1 MLILFFLVA
10 NQHRPTLQV
19 LGQIQVQQGGRTR
32 IPGNVVSLSDSD
44 TSKDDLQ
51 LVVTQP
57 SDIGT
62 LVKAIQGN
70 DGILK
75 SSDTFSLIDLESG
88 KISFI
93 HKNEAGRK
101 GEYFRSTKLIAMLCS
116 YISIFDNLLLYTN

>member
-1 MLILFFLVA
+1 M
-10 NQHRPTLQV
+10 
-19 LGQIQVQQGGRTR
+19 QQGGRSK
-32 IPGNVVSLSDSD
+32 IPGNMVSLSDSD

-51 LVVTQP
+51 LVVTKP

-75 SSDTFSLIDLESG
+75 SGDTFSLIDLESG

-101 GEYFRSTKLIAMLCS
+101 GEFFRSK
-116 YISIFDNLLLYTN
+116 FFLLLCVALSVF

>member
-1 MLILFFLVA
+1 MLILFFLAA

-19 LGQIQVQQGGRTR
+19 LGQIQVQQGGRSK
-32 IPGNVVSLSDSD
+32 IPGNMVSLSDSD

-62 LVKAIQGN
+62 LVMAIQGN

-75 SSDTFSLIDLESG
+75 SGDTFSLIDLESG

-101 GEYFRSTKLIAMLCS
+101 GGFFRSKKKIFCVA
-116 YISIFDNLLLYTN
+116 ISVF

>member
-1 MLILFFLVA
+1 MFFLAA

-19 LGQIQVQQGGRTR
+19 LGQIQVQQGGRTK
-32 IPGNVVSLSDSD
+32 IPGNMVSLSDSD

-62 LVKAIQGN
+62 VVKAIQGN

-75 SSDTFSLIDLESG
+75 SGDTFSLIDLESG

-101 GEYFRSTKLIAMLCS
+101 GGFFRSKKIFLCS
-116 YISIFDNLLLYTN
+116 YISILDTSN

>member
-1 MLILFFLVA
+1 MLRLFFLEA
-10 NQHRPTLQV
+10 NHHRPTLQV

-32 IPGNVVSLSDSD
+32 IPGNMVSLSDSD

-51 LVVTQP
+51 LVVTRP

-75 SSDTFSLIDLESG
+75 SGDAFSLVDLESG
-88 KISFI
+88 KIHFL
-93 HKNEAGRK
+93 HKNGAGRK
-101 GEYFRSTKLIAMLCS
+101 GEFLRSA
-116 YISIFDNLLLYTN
+116 N